1 MVVLSHHSCNHCSH
15 LALVCSQ
22 RHGMHDMPSFIVTR
36 LLCMYAAILKW
47 LKLVHS
53 RSMYLFLPAVVEVEG
68 EEHHL
73 SHLQGITSRLHHSVV
88 PVIGSPGGAGGG
100 GGGVAGTPPLLEL
113 SLLKLSRLGFW
124 ATRGEGRAALL
135 PLVSRRPPIAGAGA
149 GGGALSRGDVGPEGR
164 EKIPCCSFH
173 LTPNAWFI
181 RHICTWQWAS
191 SIC

>member
-1 MVVLSHHSCNHCSH
+1 M
-15 LALVCSQ
+15 
-22 RHGMHDMPSFIVTR
+22 
-36 LLCMYAAILKW
+36 
-47 LKLVHS
+47 
-53 RSMYLFLPAVVEVEG
+53 EG
-68 EEHHL
+68 EEHL
-73 SHLQGITSRLHHSVV
+73 LGHLQGITSQLHHSIV

-181 RHICTWQWAS
+181 YVYTWQWAS